1 VRTRRTNTTANR
13 KLINDLRIDSNH
25 HGCEVQSGILKVRA
39 LLAAL
44 TAALSLTISVPAQQ
58 PASALPYTVVSKE
71 GRRPLAVRV
80 VSGQEMF
87 ALDDLARFFGLTVRE
102 DAQAGAI
109 TVTSGAQTIVL
120 SPQQPLASISGRMIS
135 LPAAPARDGRTW
147 FVPVDFVSRALAP
160 VATARIELRKPSRL
174 VLLGDIRMP
183 RVASR
188 VEPQGSLTRVT
199 IDVAP
204 ATPHTVSQDGQRLVV
219 RFDAEALDAD
229 LRGGAATDAFQ
240 NIHFGDT
247 PQTVVIDL
255 GPRFTSFRAA
265 DQPAP
270 AGGGTRIVI
279 DLLAQT
285 ETPAPQ
291 PGTPPG
297 QPPLPPANPEG
308 PPPLLDLPPAGG
320 LRAIVI
326 DPGHGGDDA
335 GAKGTQ
341 GTLEKNVTLSVARR
355 LKGALEA
362 RLGVRVLL
370 TREGDQAVP
379 SDQRAALAN
388 NNKADLFIS
397 LHANASVRPQVSG
410 AEVFYLAFDDSGSGA
425 RPSQG
430 RETLPVV
437 GGGSR
442 DIDITP
448 WQTAQVGHLEQSL
461 ALARAVE
468 GALREHI
475 AMSSRALQQAP
486 LRVLLGANMP
496 AVLVE
501 MGFLTNAPQEQQ
513 LQSEQYQNAVAAALL
528 DAIVRY
534 RAGAGTP

>member
-1 VRTRRTNTTANR
+1 
-13 KLINDLRIDSNH
+13 
-25 HGCEVQSGILKVRA
+25 LKVRA

-255 GPRFTSFRAA
+255 GPRFASFRAA

>member
-1 VRTRRTNTTANR
+1 
-13 KLINDLRIDSNH
+13 
-25 HGCEVQSGILKVRA
+25 LKVRA

-71 GRRPLAVRV
+71 GRRPLAVRLMG
-80 VSGQEMF
+80 GQEMF
-87 ALDDLARFFGLTVRE
+87 ALDDLSRLFGLTIRE

-120 SPQQPLASISGRMIS
+120 SPQQPLASVSGRMIS

-188 VEPQGSLTRVT
+188 VEPQGSITRVT
-199 IDVAP
+199 LDVAP
-204 ATPHTVSQDGQRLVV
+204 PTPHTVSQDGQRLVV
-219 RFDAEALDAD
+219 RFDADALDAD

-270 AGGGTRIVI
+270 AGGGTRIAI
-279 DLLAQT
+279 DLMAQT
-285 ETPAPQ
+285 EPPAAQ

-297 QPPLPPANPEG
+297 QPVPPPNPEG

-326 DPGHGGDDA
+326 DPGHGGDDT
-335 GAKGTQ
+335 GAKGTK

-355 LKGALEA
+355 LKAALEA

-370 TREGDQAVP
+370 TRDGDQAVP

-388 NNKADLFIS
+388 NNKADLFVS
-397 LHANASVRPQVSG
+397 LHANASVRPGVSG
-410 AEVFYLAFDDSGSGA
+410 AEVFYLAFDAADSGP
-425 RPSQG
+425 RTSQG
-430 RETLPVV
+430 ARETLPVI

-448 WQTAQVGHLEQSL
+448 WQTAQVGHLEQSS

-468 GALREHI
+468 GALRERI
-475 AMSSRALQQAP
+475 PMSPRSIQQAP
-486 LRVLLGANMP
+486 FRVLVGANMP
-496 AVLVE
+496 AVLIE
-501 MGFLTNAPQEQQ
+501 MGFLTNAQQEQQ
-513 LQSEQYQNAVAAALL
+513 LQSDEYQNAVTQALI

-534 RAGAGTP
+534 RAGAGAR

>member
-1 VRTRRTNTTANR
+1 MLRYSAYSCAKPEWAPDAATKTTVNR
-13 KLINDLRIDSNH
+13 KLINGLRIDSNR

-291 PGTPPG
+291 PGTPP
-297 QPPLPPANPEG
+297 
-308 PPPLLDLPPAGG
+308 AGG

>member
-1 VRTRRTNTTANR
+1 M
-13 KLINDLRIDSNH
+13 
-25 HGCEVQSGILKVRA
+25 KVRA

-71 GRRPLAVRV
+71 GRRPLAVRLMG
-80 VSGQEMF
+80 GQEMF
-87 ALDDLARFFGLTVRE
+87 ALDDLSRLFGLTIRE

-120 SPQQPLASISGRMIS
+120 SPQQPLASVSGRMIS

-188 VEPQGSLTRVT
+188 VEPQGSITRVT
-199 IDVAP
+199 LDVAP
-204 ATPHTVSQDGQRLVV
+204 PTPHTVSQDGQRLVV
-219 RFDAEALDAD
+219 RFDADALDAD
-229 LRGGAATDAFQ
+229 LRGGPATDAFQ

-270 AGGGTRIVI
+270 AGGGTRIAI
-279 DLLAQT
+279 DLMAQT
-285 ETPAPQ
+285 EPPPAQ

-297 QPPLPPANPEG
+297 QPVPPPNPEG

-326 DPGHGGDDA
+326 DPGHGGDDT
-335 GAKGTQ
+335 GAKGTK

-355 LKGALEA
+355 LKAALEA

-370 TREGDQAVP
+370 TRDGDQAVP

-388 NNKADLFIS
+388 NNKADLFVS
-397 LHANASVRPQVSG
+397 LHANASVRPGVSG
-410 AEVFYLAFDDSGSGA
+410 AEVFYLAFDAADSGP
-425 RPSQG
+425 RTSQG
-430 RETLPVV
+430 ARETLPVI

-448 WQTAQVGHLEQSL
+448 WQTAQVGHLEQSS

-468 GALREHI
+468 GALRERI
-475 AMSSRALQQAP
+475 PMSPRSIQQAP
-486 LRVLLGANMP
+486 FRVLVGANMP
-496 AVLVE
+496 AVLIE
-501 MGFLTNAPQEQQ
+501 MGFLTNAQQEQQ
-513 LQSEQYQNAVAAALL
+513 LQSDEYQNAVTQALI

-534 RAGAGTP
+534 RAGAGAR